1 LECYALKFL
10 DVKWRVKYAWYVTI
24 AVGLLSEQL
33 ECQAVSSGGAAAGAA
48 GAKPRPVFD
57 ISAAAEVAAPLLQ
70 LSKQAV
76 VFSYIAEDHPPSLM
90 TETLDVR

>member
-1 LECYALKFL
+1 
-10 DVKWRVKYAWYVTI
+10 VPTHGVTI
-24 AVGLLSEQL
+24 HAGLMSEQL
-33 ECQAVSSGGAAAGAA
+33 ECQAVSAGGNAAGAA

-57 ISAAAEVAAPLLQ
+57 ISATAEVAAPLLQ

-76 VFSYIAEDHPPSLM
+76 VFSYIAEDQPPSVM